1 MRLTRG
7 GVSSSDLNEIWVIP
21 LSTRFLSLFLPVF
34 QFSCSH
40 VFMFSCFPVFLFSRF
55 LSCDC
60 YDGSL
65 SDQLVRVRKRNRYFA
80 FLSLLLSLSL
90 SFLSLSV
97 VVFGVVITVA
107 LVTNWSGRERKR
119 LRKPRKLVWLRAT
132 GEPLLVTTMRIKSHK
147 YKNLEIHI

>member
-1 MRLTRG
+1 MKF
-7 GVSSSDLNEIWVIP
+7 E
-21 LSTRFLSLFLPVF
+21 LSLFPPVF
-34 QFSCSH
+34 SSPSFLFFSFC
-40 VFMFSCFPVFLFSRF
+40 VFMFSCCPVFLFPCFSVSLFFLFSWF

-65 SDQLVRVRKRNRYFA
+65 SDQLVRARKRNRYFV

-132 GEPLLVTTMRIKSHK
+132 GEPLLVTTI
-147 YKNLEIHI
+147 

>member
-1 MRLTRG
+1 MKF
-7 GVSSSDLNEIWVIP
+7 E
-21 LSTRFLSLFLPVF
+21 LSLFPPVFSRSSFLFF

-80 FLSLLLSLSL
+80 FLSLLLSL

>member
-1 MRLTRG
+1 MKF
-7 GVSSSDLNEIWVIP
+7 E
-21 LSTRFLSLFLPVF
+21 LSLFPPVF
-34 QFSCSH
+34 SSPSFLFFSFC

-55 LSCDC
+55 FSCDC
-60 YDGSL
+60 YDASL
-65 SDQLVRVRKRNRYFA
+65 SDQLVRAIKRNRYFA
-80 FLSLLLSLSL
+80 FLSLLLSL

-132 GEPLLVTTMRIKSHK
+132 GEPLLVTTI
-147 YKNLEIHI
+147 

>member
-1 MRLTRG
+1 MKF
-7 GVSSSDLNEIWVIP
+7 E
-21 LSTRFLSLFLPVF
+21 LSLFPLVSLALPSC
-34 QFSCSH
+34 FS

-80 FLSLLLSLSL
+80 FLSLLLSL

>member
-1 MRLTRG
+1 MKF
-7 GVSSSDLNEIWVIP
+7 E
-21 LSTRFLSLFLPVF
+21 LSLFPPVF
-34 QFSCSH
+34 SSPSFLFFSFC
-40 VFMFSCFPVFLFSRF
+40 VFMFSCCPVFLFPCFSVSLFFLFSWF

-80 FLSLLLSLSL
+80 FLSLLLSL

-132 GEPLLVTTMRIKSHK
+132 GEPLLVTTI
-147 YKNLEIHI
+147 

>member
-1 MRLTRG
+1 MKF
-7 GVSSSDLNEIWVIP
+7 E
-21 LSTRFLSLFLPVF
+21 LSLFPPVF
-34 QFSCSH
+34 SRSSFLFFSFR
-40 VFMFSCFPVFLFSRF
+40 VFMFSCLAVSLFFCFPVFLFPCFLFSWF

-65 SDQLVRVRKRNRYFA
+65 SDQLVRARKRNRYFA

-132 GEPLLVTTMRIKSHK
+132 GAGEPLLVTTI
-147 YKNLEIHI
+147 

>member
-1 MRLTRG
+1 MKF
-7 GVSSSDLNEIWVIP
+7 E
-21 LSTRFLSLFLPVF
+21 LSLFPPVF
-34 QFSCSH
+34 SRSSFLFFSFC
-40 VFMFSCFPVFLFSRF
+40 VFMFSCCPVFLFPCFSVSLFFLFSWF

-80 FLSLLLSLSL
+80 FLSLLLSL

-132 GEPLLVTTMRIKSHK
+132 GAGEPLLVTTI
-147 YKNLEIHI
+147 